1 VPTRQPRCRV
11 MSGLTKEDYEM
22 LNKMPKETLLSLFHM
37 HIRNLWRVDGFYFLG
52 IEEKFG
58 TEAATQIDT
67 NCWKLLGKL
76 EARELKNL
84 LKIEKNDIPALMY
97 ALRNTSW
104 SLYQEEK
111 QVETSPSRGV
121 YRITKCRVQEARIA
135 KAVGIFPCK
144 NVRFS
149 YLKAFATEFNPNIEV
164 SCRTAPPD
172 QRRESIWCEW
182 EFTLS
187 LDKTRPINAQVK

>member
-1 VPTRQPRCRV
+1 
-11 MSGLTKEDYEM
+11 MSGLTEEDYEM
-22 LNKMPKETLLSLFHM
+22 LNNLPKETLLNLFHM
-37 HIRNLWRVDGFYFLG
+37 HIRNTFRVDGLYFLG
-52 IEEKFG
+52 IEEKSG
-58 TEAATQIDT
+58 SEAATQIDT

-84 LKIEKNDIPALMY
+84 LKIEKNDILALMY

-111 QVETSPSRGV
+111 QVETSPNRGV
-121 YRITKCRVQEARIA
+121 YRVVKCRVQEARIA
-135 KAVGIFPCK
+135 KKVGVFPCK

-149 YLKAFATEFNPNIEV
+149 YLKAFAKELNPNIEV

-172 QRRESIWCEW
+172 QRREGFWCEW
-182 EFTLS
+182 DFTLS
-187 LDKTRPINAQVK
+187 LDKSRRINTQVK